1 MKKIIKIIPGFC
13 IAVLLMTVHSASGQ
27 GMVITSGAT
36 CKAGG
41 AASIILKDADLV
53 NDGIF
58 LASNGST
65 VAFKGTSPQS
75 VGGLSSSDFDN
86 LLLDNNGGLEL
97 NNTESVNGTLT
108 FINGKITLGN
118 NDLIM
123 GPSASISGSSSSN
136 YVITNGGGS
145 LRQWV
150 NNNAT
155 DVAYPVGLDFDFLPV
170 TIRLTVGSMADELS
184 ARVENGL
191 YTAYDGSGVPTG
203 SLITD
208 HGVSRTWI
216 LEEATSGGSDGTIKL
231 QWNAAS
237 ESTGFNL
244 GSCDIGHYTGGAW
257 SFSSASAAVGSDPYT
272 QTLSGI
278 ASFSPFGVFS
288 QSIRCSVSPAEYC
301 AGAPATVD
309 YSPFGGLWTAG
320 NVFTAQ
326 LSDASG
332 SFDSPVT
339 IGALESQTAGTIN
352 ATIPSGAT
360 DGIHYRVRVSGSL
373 PSITGYKNSEDIT
386 INQLRGIN
394 GNITYYNT
402 DNTPLATGVKIQ
414 LYQDGEPLGS
424 DTVTDGTYSF
434 NDLCPGQYELRVS
447 STRPT
452 DGSVNTTD
460 AGQVNFW
467 GAHPY
472 AIEKVRFYAG
482 DVTSGPFFINSTDAL
497 LIKSHFVYGT
507 AFEKGEPWTFWVA
520 GQTISSNSNPPNSYP
535 QVTLAAGSNLS
546 ADIYGLCAGD
556 FNRSFSGGAK
566 SGPELKIAND
576 GSIGAGSNTEIE
588 VPVYLING
596 SGIGAISLCLNFQTE
611 LAEITGVT
619 AKHSNDNVDW
629 AVHGNELRI
638 GWFSQNPS
646 FLDNLDEL
654 LSIRVK
660 TSHEFTTGK
669 QLVFTLSGDP
679 MSEIADENYIAV
691 SNAALNIKI
700 VGSPSMGIDDPS
712 GTDFPMTAY
721 PNPFTN
727 KVRFSYTLPQA
738 GNVMIEISSI
748 LGDKEILM
756 KNTNQT
762 SGNHNVDFDLS
773 PLVPGIY
780 FVTMKF
786 NNNSNNLLNTIRLI
800 KENHHQ

>member
-1 MKKIIKIIPGFC
+1 MNIIPVLC
-13 IAVLLMTVHSASGQ
+13 LAVLLVTAHSSFGQ

-36 CKAGG
+36 CKASGD
-41 AASIILKDADLV
+41 ASIILKDADLV
-53 NDGIF
+53 NDGAF
-58 LASNGST
+58 LAYGGST
-65 VAFKGTSPQS
+65 VSFKGTFLQS
-75 VGGLSSSDFDN
+75 IGGASSSDFDN

-136 YVITNGGGS
+136 YMVTNGGGS

-155 DVAYPVGLDFDFLPV
+155 DVAYPVGLENDFLPV
-170 TIRLTVGSMADELS
+170 TLQLAVGSMADELS
-184 ARVENGL
+184 ARVINGL

-216 LEEATSGGSDGTIKL
+216 LEEATSGGSNATIKL

-257 SFSSASAAVGSDPYT
+257 DFSSASAAAGSDPYT

-278 ASFSPFGVFS
+278 TSFSPFGVFS

-301 AGAPATVD
+301 AGAPASVD
-309 YSPFGGLWTAG
+309 YSPFGGLWTSG

-332 SFDSPVT
+332 SFDSPVP
-339 IGALESQTAGTIN
+339 IGTLESQTAGSIN

-360 DGIHYRVRVSGSL
+360 DGTGYRVRVSGSL

-402 DNTPLATGVKIQ
+402 DNTPLATGVNVQ

-434 NDLCPGQYELRVS
+434 GGLCPGQYELRVS

-482 DVTSGPFFINSTDAL
+482 DVTGGSFFINSTDAL

-535 QVTLAAGSNLS
+535 QVTLAAGSDLS
-546 ADIYGLCAGD
+546 ANIYGLCAGD
-556 FNRSFSGGAK
+556 FNRSFNGGAK
-566 SGPELKIAND
+566 SGPELKVANE
-576 GSIGAGSNTEIE
+576 GSIRVGSNTEIE
-588 VPVYLING
+588 VPVYLISG

-619 AKHSNDNVDW
+619 AKYSDENVDW

-646 FLDNLDEL
+646 FLADQDEL
-654 LSIRVK
+654 LSIRIK
-660 TSHEFTTGK
+660 TSQEFTTGK
-669 QLVFTLSGDP
+669 QLVFTLSADP

-691 SNAALNIKI
+691 SNAALNIKT
-700 VGSPSMGIDDPS
+700 VGSPSMGIEDPS
-712 GTDFPMTAY
+712 ETDFSFAAY
-721 PNPFTN
+721 PNPFTDN
-727 KVRFSYTLPQA
+727 VRLAYTLPQA
-738 GNVMIEISSI
+738 GNVMIEISNILGGKSI
-748 LGDKEILM
+748 LMEK
-756 KNTNQT
+756 TYQP
-762 SGNHNVDFDLS
+762 SGNHSVDFVLS
-773 PLVPGIY
+773 PLASGIY
-780 FVTMKF
+780 IVTMKV
-786 NNNSNNLLNTIRLI
+786 NNNSNTQFNTIRVI